1 MRRLLFFLFL
11 VSQVCY
17 SQQITHVEYW
27 FENGFANRVLQ
38 PITTN
43 ANNETD
49 LNISFPDNGTNEIND
64 FVYCRFLDSN
74 NNWSPIYSQQMN
86 NPNDT
91 NAYLIQMEYWF
102 DNDFANR
109 AIVLPT
115 QFMGT
120 NGLDHQEADVPW
132 QPNAQTIHYRF
143 KSKYNQWSSIQSS
156 NIDNIENIN
165 NRIATAEF
173 WLNDDFASRQIVN
186 NVAENN
192 SFFLDIRNVLLNTD
206 VQETIHLRYKDK
218 MNRYSSIYS
227 FHSDYQGDEIEPSPI
242 GTVNLV
248 TSKLPAGK
256 VNLQWNSVENAK
268 LYLLYRD
275 GIYWRSLENTH
286 HPQILEA
293 TDFPPLGNHS
303 YYIIAKNYL
312 NPTSIL
318 SNTDDET
325 IEQADIDVQND
336 PTNTILYGTL
346 NGMITDANGNRIDDV
361 LITYSHDGYSVYS
374 NLGQFKRDG
383 LLYGTQGSITLS
395 KAGFSFAPVNTANY
409 NIAEPLQNIAF
420 IGTSSNTTNP
430 IEETQVFALEQSS
443 SFSVLASNPEF
454 MQPFENF
461 VTIKNI
467 GTNPWSGKIQLV
479 ANKAG
484 TLTYNPNYIIDEMQ
498 VSNLAVGEVRILEFT
513 TSQLELSPGNY
524 TIKLLA
530 YRFEN
535 DINSTIQDLI
545 IGNNVILMNTFTVSN
560 TQNLIT
566 KDYSRT
572 LVHQALNSSIFLTRL
587 AKTYD
592 SAFYDSM
599 NDKLFSDLIDE
610 LESVGNFV
618 ENASLV
624 IDAIETIDAFMT
636 ANEFTDYWTA
646 LTKLSEFCNTPLCKV
661 LTAYMEVSSSAL
673 NAIEQIKNSNYSSES
688 LINFASNAK
697 FKLKILKSSSYFGF
711 SEEYFERN
719 EFINEITSIKYV
731 LVNNQ
736 GIIQNEFEL
745 EKINCNDISDTQSLC
760 FSGPQFENL
769 IENWDALIK
778 ITWRNGKITY
788 VPFKGNYF
796 EQLPNEV
803 NTEFYSF
810 KLNAKKANGN
820 AKNIK
825 AYVYPNFN

>member
-120 NGLDHQEADVPW
+120 NGLDHQEADVSW

-156 NIDNIENIN
+156 NIDNIKNIN
-165 NRIATAEF
+165 NRISTAEF

-293 TDFPPLGNHS
+293 TDFPPLGNHT

-430 IEETQVFALEQSS
+430 IEDTQVFALEQSS

-498 VSNLAVGEVRILEFT
+498 VSNLAVGEERILEFT
-513 TSQLELSPGNY
+513 TSQLELSPGDY
-524 TIKLLA
+524 SIKLLA

-535 DINSTIQDLI
+535 DINSTIQDI
-545 IGNNVILMNTFTVSN
+545 RIGTNVILLNTFTVNNSLNITTIEDALDMVEYAVGYSQIFLGTLNAYGSN
-560 TQNLIT
+560 GEVLDDIIGNL
-566 KDYSRT
+566 KDYLETTADYASKANQIVTAINNVNALMTGNDFKDYWKALRGFT
-572 LVHQALNSSIFLTRL
+572 DYCDTGLCGAIGIYMDVTSQAL
-587 AKTYD
+587 D
-592 SAFYDSM
+592 Q
-599 NDKLFSDLIDE
+599 
-610 LESVGNFV
+610 
-618 ENASLV
+618 
-624 IDAIETIDAFMT
+624 IDAIENLTYSSQANFNFLENKKLELKIYKKKFLVPGFNEYYSNSDFVNQIQT
-636 ANEFTDYWTA
+636 ASFIGLNSAGIIMDDIPLSTVDCNNITDTE
-646 LTKLSEFCNTPLCKV
+646 TLCLV
-661 LTAYMEVSSSAL
+661 PPPMDYYYMEPGYKYLV
-673 NAIEQIKNSNYSSES
+673 
-688 LINFASNAK
+688 
-697 FKLKILKSSSYFGF
+697 KLVW
-711 SEEYFERN
+711 
-719 EFINEITSIKYV
+719 T
-731 LVNNQ
+731 
-736 GIIQNEFEL
+736 
-745 EKINCNDISDTQSLC
+745 
-760 FSGPQFENL
+760 
-769 IENWDALIK
+769 
-778 ITWRNGKITY
+778 NGKITY
-788 VPFKGNYF
+788 VPFGTAYFDEDTDGNF
-796 EQLPNEV
+796 E
-803 NTEFYSF
+803 F
-810 KLNAKKANGN
+810 KLNASKAGGN
-820 AKNIK
+820 KNNIK
-825 AYVYPNFN
+825 VFAQPIFN